1 MLGLAC
7 FLPLSTPD
15 PSGHLHILLCSH
27 SFLVTLSCSV
37 RRCASG
43 ISAGV
48 STVCRSVIC
57 YHSTVLIIYFSF
69 ISKIKPVSLHAPPP
83 TEGLILIDTSGTNTH
98 LSFQP
103 TSDIHHLV
111 IDPASAFSVKI
122 SLGVF
127 LLISSRI

>member
-7 FLPLSTPD
+7 FP
-15 PSGHLHILLCSH
+15 PSPPRPGHSHILLCSH
-27 SFLVTLSCSV
+27 SFLVTLFCSG

-43 ISAGV
+43 V
-48 STVCRSVIC
+48 STVCTSVIS

-69 ISKIKPVSLHAPPP
+69 INKTKPLSLHTPPP
-83 TEGLILIDTSGTNTH
+83 ATEGLILIDTSGTNTC

-103 TSDIHHLV
+103 TSDIHHLG

-122 SLGVF
+122 SLRVF
-127 LLISSRI
+127 Y